1 MADGMNKVGQVV
13 LGFGLGMIVGGAT
26 ALLLAPAGGRET
38 RRRIGRLAQDVSAQ
52 AREGVAEATQF
63 VADQKDSLK
72 IAMAEGQHAYQ
83 RESAGRAERLSK
95 RHGGSS
101 A

>member
-1 MADGMNKVGQVV
+1 MNNVGRVV
-13 LGFGLGMIVGGAT
+13 LGFGLGMVAAGVT

-38 RRRIGRLAQDVSAQ
+38 RRRIGRFAQDMSDQ

-63 VADQKDSLK
+63 VVDQKDSLK
-72 IAMAEGQHAYQ
+72 IAMAEGQHAYE
-83 RESAGRAERLSK
+83 RESTERAANSGRS
-95 RHGGSS
+95 HDGSS

>member
-1 MADGMNKVGQVV
+1 MADGTNNVGRVV

-38 RRRIGRLAQDVSAQ
+38 RRRIGRLAQDVGDQ

-63 VADQKDSLK
+63 VADQKDSVK
-72 IAMAEGQHAYQ
+72 IALTEGQHAYQ
-83 RESAGRAERLSK
+83 RESAGRAGRSDQG
-95 RHGGSS
+95 HSGSR